1 MCVHFSWHTLRPSE
15 SIQNFRGSLLI
26 LPMPQSITLLISVY
40 HVPSTVLGRKVLMR
54 STTHGFCPC
63 GAYSLVGKI
72 IYSWANAAKKFRV
85 LYVVF
90 QLLSCFSLWPHG
102 TASHQACLSFS
113 VSWSLLKFMSIESWS
128 YLTIS
133 SASKWCLRWYLED
146 K

>member
-90 QLLSCFSLWPHG
+90 QLLSCFWLFVTPWDCITPG
-102 TASHQACLSFS
+102 LPVFLCL
-113 VSWSLLKFMSIESWS
+113 
-128 YLTIS
+128 
-133 SASKWCLRWYLED
+133 LELAQIHVHWVMILSNHLIRI
-146 K
+146 

>member
-40 HVPSTVLGRKVLMR
+40 HVPSIVLGRKVLMR
-54 STTHGFCPC
+54 STTRGFRPC

-72 IYSWANAAKKFRV
+72 INSWANAAKKYRV

-90 QLLSCFSLWPHG
+90 QSLSCFWLFVTPWI
-102 TASHQACLSFS
+102 ASHQASLSS
-113 VSWSLLKFMSIESWS
+113 VSWNLLKFMSIESWS